1 MLRTRIITASIL
13 APIAVALIWFLPV
26 SLFAEA
32 MLLLMVIALSEW
44 NGLTRKSITGFVVG
58 ALGLLIVAVILF
70 VLDAPVLTNSIPALI
85 PALLIAGTLF
95 WITQIVVLSKGIDYR
110 RSLLTEW
117 VLGIAILLFAWAAM
131 VWIRM
136 HEPDGHIKVL
146 IAIIVVWAADT
157 FAYFAGVNFGR
168 RKLAPSISPGKT
180 VEGVVGG
187 LLGAILI
194 AWFGAFLLLNLSF
207 SALIAWLVAAFFA
220 ALVSVAGD
228 LYVSRLKRH
237 AGVKDSGRLL
247 PGHGGLLDRIDGL
260 LAAMPVFA
268 CVWWLLS

>member
-13 APIAVALIWFLPV
+13 APIAVALVWFLPV

-32 MLLLMVIALSEW
+32 MLLLMVIGLFEW
-44 NGLTRKSITGFVVG
+44 NGLTLKSNTGYVVG
-58 ALGLLIVAVILF
+58 ALGLLSVAVILF
-70 VLDAPVLTNSIPALI
+70 ILDAPVVHNSVPALI
-85 PALLIAGTLF
+85 PVLLVVGTLF
-95 WITQIVVLSKGIDYR
+95 WIAQIVVLSKGIEYQ
-110 RSLLTEW
+110 RSQLTEW
-117 VLGIAILLFAWAAM
+117 ILGIAILLFAWAAM

-136 HEPDGHIKVL
+136 HDPDGHIKVL

-180 VEGVVGG
+180 VEGVIGG
-187 LLGAILI
+187 LVGALLI
-194 AWFGAFLLLNLSF
+194 AWLGASLLLNLTT
-207 SALIAWLVAAFFA
+207 SALVAWLVAAFFA

-237 AGVKDSGRLL
+237 AGVKDSGKLL

>member
-1 MLRTRIITASIL
+1 MLRTRIITAAIL
-13 APIAVALIWFLPV
+13 APIAVALVWFLPI

-32 MLLLMVIALSEW
+32 MLLLMVIGLFEW
-44 NGLTRKSITGFVVG
+44 NGLTRKSNTDYVVG
-58 ALGLLIVAVILF
+58 ALGLLVVAMILF
-70 VLDAPVLTNSIPALI
+70 ILDAPVVTNSIPALI
-85 PALLIAGTLF
+85 PSLLIAGTLF
-95 WITQIVVLSKGIDYR
+95 WIAQIVVLSKGMDYQ
-110 RSLLTEW
+110 RSPLTEW
-117 VLGIAILLFAWAAM
+117 ILGILILLFAWAAM

-136 HEPDGHIKVL
+136 HDPDGHIKVL
-146 IAIIVVWAADT
+146 IAIVVVWAADT

-180 VEGVVGG
+180 VEGVIGG
-187 LLGAILI
+187 LIGALLI
-194 AWFGAFLLLNLSF
+194 AWLGAFLLLDLTF
-207 SALIAWLVAAFFA
+207 SALMGWLVAAFFA

-237 AGVKDSGRLL
+237 AGVKDSGKLL